1 MILLG
6 IMKLR
11 KAVALMV
18 GMTALE
24 ASVCLFTVVSVLW
37 FYGICRCTLVGIT
50 CDVLKDIGT
59 FVFMKQS
66 KRNQSLL

>member
-37 FYGICRCTLVGIT
+37 FYGICRCTVVGIT
-50 CDVLKDIGT
+50 CDV
-59 FVFMKQS
+59 
-66 KRNQSLL
+66 